1 MSRYENLEL
10 QTPIVTL
17 PFWKAVEQY
26 LGLAALSSDF
36 VMTSKVRGRH
46 CVQWAWWRPTEL
58 KQGNATTKPAALF
71 SVGMPEKWE
80 AAWKMQRRSVL
91 LLLQVVS
98 STGRKHKGDIKSR
111 WIVTGFL
118 LTSVCRPLQKA
129 YMWECRQAT
138 STRFEDLKVGGWIHH
153 HLQSAVSLNNTR
165 RKYTESLQ
173 NIWMDLKCESNF
185 SRCMRW
191 RSRQGSCGGEV
202 EISKACDIAQ
212 FRGVQKKYQVLNP
225 FF

>member
-1 MSRYENLEL
+1 MSWPCCLIKWLRHDI
-10 QTPIVTL
+10 Q
-17 PFWKAVEQY
+17 
-26 LGLAALSSDF
+26 SS
-36 VMTSKVRGRH
+36 RH

-58 KQGNATTKPAALF
+58 KHGIAITKPVALF

-91 LLLQVVS
+91 LLLQLVS
-98 STGRKHKGDIKSR
+98 STGRKHKGDIESR
-111 WIVTGFL
+111 WIVTEFL
-118 LTSVCRPLQKA
+118 LKSVCQPLQKA

-138 STRFEDLKVGGWIHH
+138 STRFEDLKVGGWDLH
-153 HLQSAVSLNNTR
+153 HLQSAVSPNNTR

-202 EISKACDIAQ
+202 EISKLAMSLNFDVYKKSIKCWIQ
-212 FRGVQKKYQVLNP
+212 F
-225 FF
+225 F